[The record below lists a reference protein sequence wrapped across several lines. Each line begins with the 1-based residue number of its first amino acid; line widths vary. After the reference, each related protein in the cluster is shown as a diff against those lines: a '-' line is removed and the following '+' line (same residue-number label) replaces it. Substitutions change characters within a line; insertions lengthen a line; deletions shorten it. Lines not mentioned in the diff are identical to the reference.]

1 MFEHRKCTLHGI
13 SESAMLGHIPRWWTV
28 NHVHLTKTCQSSL
41 TKKLARYHQPQQ
53 KVRGTC
59 LIVLGVEIQL
69 ANMEYASFM
78 EVNARIRM

>member
-1 MFEHRKCTLHGI
+1 
-13 SESAMLGHIPRWWTV
+13 MLGHIPRWWTV

-41 TKKLARYHQPQQ
+41 TKKLARYHQPQHT
-53 KVRGTC
+53 VRGTS